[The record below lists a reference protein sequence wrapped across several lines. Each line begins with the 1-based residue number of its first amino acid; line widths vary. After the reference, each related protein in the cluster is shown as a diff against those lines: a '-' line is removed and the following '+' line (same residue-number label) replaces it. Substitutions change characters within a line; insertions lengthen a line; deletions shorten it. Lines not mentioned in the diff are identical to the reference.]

1 MLDIIVT
8 LLGRLGKVAG
18 KKSGL
23 LPNQTKPNLNFGVLK
38 RVKNSLKW
46 LKMAK
51 KIVEILYF
59 S

>member
-23 LPNQTKPNLNFGVLK
+23 LPNQTKPQFWGLK
-38 RVKNSLKW
+38 KG
-46 LKMAK
+46 K
-51 KIVEILYF
+51 K
-59 S
+59 